1 MKCPDPL
8 RLSVVGVDGPGNDEP
23 PHLAG
28 SCSNLKQLGI
38 SQEAPGGVVIDVAIA
53 SKDLYG
59 V

>member
-53 SKDLYG
+53 SW
-59 V
+59 